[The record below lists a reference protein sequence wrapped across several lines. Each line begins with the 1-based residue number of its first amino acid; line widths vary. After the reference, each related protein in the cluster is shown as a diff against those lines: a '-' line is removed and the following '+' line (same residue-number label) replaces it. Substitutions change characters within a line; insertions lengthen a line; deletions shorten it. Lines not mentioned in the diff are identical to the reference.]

1 MSHNNTIRYWRQR
14 QKRVLIHFIVLSLQQ
29 RIHIIAYTYVCN
41 FKFMEFRWN
50 LRESCCEFLE
60 ISFPFLWWRWNMD
73 FSWGKIFIWSGQCIY
88 GVMMHF
94 LVLENDLIRK
104 WIFFIRKN
112 LSLMNHFRFV
122 LYSNLP
128 LTTLHIHFIILI
140 IKANT

>member
-94 LVLENDLIRK
+94 LVLENICFVNEFFLLEKISKSLIDES
-104 WIFFIRKN
+104 F
-112 LSLMNHFRFV
+112 SVHFMLKFTSHNSS
-122 LYSNLP
+122 YSFYNS
-128 LTTLHIHFIILI
+128 
-140 IKANT
+140 NY